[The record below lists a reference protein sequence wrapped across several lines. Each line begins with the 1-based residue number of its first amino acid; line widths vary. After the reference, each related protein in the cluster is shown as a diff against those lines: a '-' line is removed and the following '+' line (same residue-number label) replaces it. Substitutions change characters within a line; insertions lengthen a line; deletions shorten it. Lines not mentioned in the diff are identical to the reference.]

1 MMTQQRNW
9 VNLILLCV
17 VSFDPKVLKNHR
29 IVIRKKQTS
38 ARRPNLAMTCAA
50 AAEAAAVAEAFH
62 LLTFIAGSGSVH

>member
-38 ARRPNLAMTCAA
+38 ARRPNLTMTCAA
-50 AAEAAAVAEAFH
+50 AAAAPVAEAFH